1 MHLKFIYSE
10 KRPQNFAKSSPW
22 FCPMLCQSKERW
34 RICQILWPS
43 QNIWTLIECYWPW
56 IPSDTSRQIEWLV
69 ASWAWQLRHWHP
81 LALHRHDRAN
91 IWPCIFHF
99 WAHKQGFIKWILL
112 ILSRKVDST
121 YMPSQRLLCRD
132 EWIPPFSD
140 IRILGYHGLWIFGY
154 LDTMDSWISWILG

>member
-1 MHLKFIYSE
+1 
-10 KRPQNFAKSSPW
+10 
-22 FCPMLCQSKERW
+22 MLCQSKERW

-112 ILSRKVDST
+112 ILSRKVDSAW
-121 YMPSQRLLCRD
+121 MPSQRLLCRD
-132 EWIPPFSD
+132 EWILDEFRCQKFEFLHSVWA
-140 IRILGYHGLWIFGY
+140 RIHGLLTTSSDLTFNKGQSVKWLELLSTAFK
-154 LDTMDSWISWILG
+154 M